1 MGEDLKDRGCPACR
15 GAGKVHRKVWETPP
29 IVRHYD
35 GRPVHPAI
43 QASIP
48 AQRTIAV
55 FTCEG
60 CKGTGVLP

>member
-1 MGEDLKDRGCPACR
+1 MGEGLSAETCLNCQGT
-15 GAGKVHRKVWETPP
+15 GKVHRKVWETPKR
-29 IVRHYD
+29 VFHED